1 MMRRTF
7 LNPLLDTEYPEIA
20 DTLWKVQPNLGGLS
34 RQFVNGTR
42 NLWTRDYMPLLEL
55 S

>member
-34 RQFVNGTR
+34 R
-42 NLWTRDYMPLLEL
+42 
-55 S
+55 